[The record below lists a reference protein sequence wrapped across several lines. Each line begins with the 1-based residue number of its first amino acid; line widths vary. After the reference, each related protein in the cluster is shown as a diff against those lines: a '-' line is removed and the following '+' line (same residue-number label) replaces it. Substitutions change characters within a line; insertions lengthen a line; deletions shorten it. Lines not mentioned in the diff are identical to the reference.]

1 MRDATERDA
10 MTMQTGRTLLDA
22 APRRLPGRLLCS
34 LAALA
39 LAAGASSPAMAD
51 SAPVVETAAGSLR
64 GTANE
69 GIAVFRG
76 IPYAE
81 APVGDMRWKPPVA
94 KARWDGV
101 RDAAAFGAPCF
112 QPESRPSANNI
123 YAEELAP
130 MSEDCLSLNVW
141 APQDAQK
148 APVFV
153 WIHGGALVGG
163 ASSFGTYDGSHL
175 AEKGVIVV
183 SLNYRLGALGF
194 LAHPELSAES
204 DQGISGNY
212 GLLDQ
217 IEALRWIERNIA
229 AFGGDPDNVTI
240 AGESAGALS
249 VMYLMTSPPAQG
261 LFDKAVMQSSY
272 MVSTPALKEPQNG
285 HPSSESIGTWLQA
298 QLEAGSIADLRA
310 MGARELI
317 DRSTAAG
324 YPTWA
329 TVDGKVIPRQTV
341 EVFDAGEQARVPLLA
356 GFNSGEIRSLRRLL
370 PPAPADAT
378 EYEAKIRAAYGED
391 ADRYL
396 AAYPADTIDESMLA
410 ATRDALYGWTAQ
422 RMGAKHAEAG
432 APAYLYLFD
441 HGYPAADEAGLHAF
455 HASEIP
461 FMFGTIW
468 ETAENWPQI
477 PRTDEQRALSDA
489 MVDYWA
495 SFART
500 GSPVA
505 QGHPDWPRFGDD
517 QAFIVFDDT
526 PQVAHDVMGDRY
538 DLYEETVCRRRAAG
552 DQQWNWNVGVISPPL
567 PPKVPQCR

>member
-1 MRDATERDA
+1 MIS
-10 MTMQTGRTLLDA
+10 GRAAYLLA
-22 APRRLPGRLLCS
+22 G
-34 LAALA
+34 LAGLA
-39 LAAGASSPAMAD
+39 LTACAHVPAVGDAR
-51 SAPVVETAAGSLR
+51 PVVDAPAGGLR
-64 GTANE
+64 GVSE
-69 GIAVFRG
+69 DGVAVFRG

-81 APVGDMRWKPPVA
+81 APVSDLRWKPPVA
-94 KARWDGV
+94 KADWDGV
-101 RDAAAFGAPCF
+101 RDAGEFGAPCF
-112 QPESRPSANNI
+112 QPESRPTANNI
-123 YAEELAP
+123 YAEDFGP

-141 APQDAQK
+141 APEDAQG

-163 ASSFGTYDGSHL
+163 ASNSPIYDGSHL
-175 AEKGVIVV
+175 AEQGVIVV

-204 DQGISGNY
+204 REGISGNY

-229 AFGGDPDNVTI
+229 AFGGDPGNVTI

-272 MVSTPALKEPQNG
+272 MVSTPALKEARHG
-285 HPSSESIGTWLQA
+285 HPSAESIGTWLQD
-298 QLEAGSIADLRA
+298 QLDVTGIADLRA
-310 MGARELI
+310 MSARELT

-329 TVDGKVIPRQTV
+329 TVDGKVLPRQTV
-341 EVFDAGEQARVPLLA
+341 ESFDRGEQAKVPLLA

-370 PPAPADAT
+370 PPAPATAE
-378 EYEAKIRAAYGED
+378 EYEAKIRAAYGD
-391 ADRYL
+391 SADRYL
-396 AAYPADTIDESMLA
+396 AAYPSATIDESLLA
-410 ATRDALYGWTAQ
+410 AGRDALYGWTAQ
-422 RMGAKHAEAG
+422 RMGEKHAAAG

-468 ETAENWPQI
+468 ETPGNWPQI
-477 PRTDEQRALSDA
+477 PRTEGQRALSDA
-489 MVDYWA
+489 MVGYWA

-500 GSPVA
+500 GMPVA
-505 QGHPDWPRFGDD
+505 EGHPDWPRFGGDE
-517 QAFIVFDDT
+517 AFMVFDDT
-526 PQVAHDVMGDRY
+526 PSIARDVLGDRY

-567 PPKVPQCR
+567 PPKAPQCR